1 MPVGA
6 VNCDSFA
13 PEDLT
18 MPVPAPRKSPGF
30 SFAVRQATRPLW
42 AVLGERLLTV
52 LIYLCGISA
61 IIFVLN
67 QIAVRKYEKDVAQF
81 GLG

>member
-1 MPVGA
+1 MPVA
-6 VNCDSFA
+6 AANRDPLE

-30 SFAVRQATRPLW
+30 SFAVRQASRPLW

-61 IIFVLN
+61 IIFVLSIFIFVFK
-67 QIAVRKYEKDVAQF
+67 QILIIIV
-81 GLG
+81 